1 MNIGAVERNTGLSK
15 DTLRM
20 WERRYAFPT
29 PTRDRFGERVYPP
42 GQVEKLRLIKR
53 LMERGH
59 RPGKIVGQSIE
70 DLQALGST
78 PSTKA
83 PPREDLGIFLDLI
96 KAHGLQELRARL
108 NQKMARG
115 GLQNFVL
122 HTIAPLNVAVGNAW
136 MEGRIAVFEE
146 HLYSELVQN
155 LLRNATAAIQP
166 HDGTPRILLTSLPGE
181 LHGIGLLMAE
191 ALLCVEGAYCVPL
204 GTGTPAEDIVIA
216 ARAHQADI
224 VALSFS
230 ASFAETKAAEGLTQV
245 RESLPADVQLWA
257 GGAGVSRLRKPLAG
271 VQLLGGF
278 AQMAE
283 LVNQWKTLYAAT

>member
-1 MNIGAVERNTGLSK
+1 
-15 DTLRM
+15 M

-29 PTRDRFGERVYPP
+29 PTRDRFGERIYPP

-59 RPGKIVGQSIE
+59 RPGKIVGRSIE

-78 PSTKA
+78 LSTQPS
-83 PPREDLGIFLDLI
+83 PRGDLGIILDLI

-108 NQKMARG
+108 NQEMARG

-122 HTIAPLNVAVGNAW
+122 HTIAPLNVVVGKAW

-146 HLYSELVQN
+146 HLYAELVQN
-155 LLRNATAAIQP
+155 LLRNAIAAVQP
-166 HDGTPRILLTSLPGE
+166 HNGTPRILLTSLPGE

-191 ALLCVEGAYCVPL
+191 ALLCIEGAYCVPL
-204 GTGTPAEDIVIA
+204 GTGTPVEDIVIA
-216 ARAHQADI
+216 ALAHQADI

-230 ASFAETKAAEGLTQV
+230 ASFAENKAAEGLAQV
-245 RESLPADVQLWA
+245 RASLPAKVQLWA
-257 GGAGVSRLRKPLAG
+257 GGAGASRLRKPVAG
-271 VQLLGGF
+271 VQLLDGF
-278 AQMAE
+278 AEMAD
-283 LVNQWKTLYAAT
+283 LVNQWKALYPVT